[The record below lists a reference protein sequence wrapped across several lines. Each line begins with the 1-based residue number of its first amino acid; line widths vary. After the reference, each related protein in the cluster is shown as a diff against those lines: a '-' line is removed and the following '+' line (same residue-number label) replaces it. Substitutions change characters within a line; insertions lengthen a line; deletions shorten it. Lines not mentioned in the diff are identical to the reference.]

1 MSHWAE
7 INDSNIVLRV
17 IVGNN
22 DHSDE
27 GYQWIIDNLG
37 GTWIKTSYNTRGGVH
52 LYNQEPLRKNFA
64 IPGMIY
70 SESLDAFIYPDPEDG
85 SILNETTG
93 LWEKTKP

>member
-85 SILNETTG
+85 SVLNEDTG